1 MFPEA
6 FTEIPVIMSTGVIE
20 MDTWLSSF
28 VNTIQGE
35 MVIRLLLA
43 ALFGGVVGMERG
55 SGDRPAG
62 FRTHIL
68 VCAGSA
74 LIMLVSMYGFE
85 GYDVVPLEYPRNRD
99 SARIAAQVVSG
110 IGFLGAGTILHEGIT
125 VRGLTTAASLWMIS
139 AIGLATGAGMYSIGA
154 AATLITFI
162 TLTTFHS
169 VEKRFAVASS
179 KSDRKYIRVVTAN
192 IPGTVARVA
201 TFLAQNDVKVKT
213 INVQNSTFSDKVVL
227 ELYLKFNK
235 DLDLGMIMDGLQQI
249 EGIQSIENVG

>member
-1 MFPEA
+1 MIDLEA
-6 FTEIPVIMSTGVIE
+6 WLTYFV
-20 MDTWLSSF
+20 DT
-28 VNTIQGE
+28 NQGE
-35 MVIRLLLA
+35 MVLRLLLA
-43 ALFGGVVGMERG
+43 AVFGGVVGMERG

-85 GYDVVPLEYPRNRD
+85 EFDKIPFEYPKNRD
-99 SARIAAQVVSG
+99 SARIAAQLVSG

-139 AIGLATGAGMYSIGA
+139 AIGLATGAGMYSIGF
-154 AATLITFI
+154 AATIITFI
-162 TLTTFHS
+162 TLTAFHS
-169 VEKRFAVASS
+169 VEKRFAVVNS
-179 KSDRKYIRVVTAN
+179 KSDRKYIRVVTSN
-192 IPGTVARVA
+192 TPGIVAQVA

-213 INVQNSTFSDKVVL
+213 INVQNSTLSDKVVL

-235 DLDLGMIMDGLQQI
+235 ELDLGMIMSGLQQI
-249 EGIQSIENVG
+249 EGIKSIENIG

>member
-1 MFPEA
+1 
-6 FTEIPVIMSTGVIE
+6 
-20 MDTWLSSF
+20 
-28 VNTIQGE
+28 
-35 MVIRLLLA
+35 MVFRLILA
-43 ALFGGVVGMERG
+43 ALLGGIVGMERG

-85 GYDVVPLEYPRNRD
+85 GFDRLPFRYPTNRD

-139 AIGLATGAGMYSIGA
+139 AIGLATGAGMYFVSV
-154 AATLITFI
+154 AATIITFL
-162 TLTTFHS
+162 TLTAFHS
-169 VEKRFAVASS
+169 VEKRFAVVNS
-179 KSDRKYIRVVTAN
+179 KSDKKYIRVTASN
-192 IPGTVARVA
+192 TPGLVAKVA
-201 TFLAQNDVKVKT
+201 SFLTQNDIKVKT
-213 INVQNSTFSDKVVL
+213 INVQNSSLNDKVVL

-235 DLDLGMIMDGLQQI
+235 ELDLGMIMNGLQQI
-249 EGIQSIENVG
+249 EGVKSIENIG

>member
-1 MFPEA
+1 VINLEEMLYN
-6 FTEIPVIMSTGVIE
+6 FT
-20 MDTWLSSF
+20 
-28 VNTIQGE
+28 NTIHDD
-35 MVIRLLLA
+35 MILRLLVA
-43 ALFGGVVGMERG
+43 AVLGGIVGMERG

-85 GYDVVPLEYPRNRD
+85 GFADVPLKYPNNRD

-139 AIGLATGAGMYSIGA
+139 AIGLATGAGMYLVSVV
-154 AATLITFI
+154 ATIITFT

-169 VEKRFAVASS
+169 VEKRFAAASS
-179 KSDRKYIRVVTAN
+179 KSDKKYIRVVASNT
-192 IPGTVARVA
+192 PELVAEVA
-201 TFLAQNDVKVKT
+201 AFLTQNGIKVKT
-213 INVQNSTFSDKVVL
+213 INVQNNSSNEKVVL
-227 ELYLKFNK
+227 ELYLRFNK
-235 DLDLGMIMDGLQQI
+235 EVDLGIVIDGLRQI
-249 EGIQSIENVG
+249 EGVKSIENVG

>member
-1 MFPEA
+1 
-6 FTEIPVIMSTGVIE
+6 VIDLEV
-20 MDTWLSSF
+20 WLSNFANS
-28 VNTIQGE
+28 IQYE
-35 MVIRLLLA
+35 MVFRLILA
-43 ALFGGVVGMERG
+43 ALLGGIVGMERG

-85 GYDVVPLEYPRNRD
+85 GFDRLPFRYPTNRD

-139 AIGLATGAGMYSIGA
+139 AIGLATGAGMYFVSV
-154 AATLITFI
+154 AATIITFL
-162 TLTTFHS
+162 TLTAFHS
-169 VEKRFAVASS
+169 VEKRFAVVNS
-179 KSDRKYIRVVTAN
+179 KSDKKYIRVTASN
-192 IPGTVARVA
+192 TPGLVAKVA
-201 TFLAQNDVKVKT
+201 SFLTQNDIKVKT
-213 INVQNSTFSDKVVL
+213 INVQNSSLNDKVVL

-235 DLDLGMIMDGLQQI
+235 ELDLGMIMNGLQQI
-249 EGIQSIENVG
+249 EGVKSIENIG

>member
-1 MFPEA
+1 MIELEA
-6 FTEIPVIMSTGVIE
+6 
-20 MDTWLSSF
+20 WLTDFMNS
-28 VNTIQGE
+28 IQGE
-35 MVIRLLLA
+35 MVLRLLLA
-43 ALFGGVVGMERG
+43 AAFGGIVGMERG

-85 GYDVVPLEYPRNRD
+85 GFDKVPFEYPKNRD

-125 VRGLTTAASLWMIS
+125 VRGLTTSASLWMIS
-139 AIGLATGAGMYSIGA
+139 AIGLATGAGRYSIGA

-162 TLTTFHS
+162 TLTAFHS
-169 VEKRFAVASS
+169 VEKRFAVVNG
-179 KSDRKYIRVVTAN
+179 KSDKKYIRVVTAN

-201 TFLAQNDVKVKT
+201 TFLAQNDIKVKT
-213 INVQNSTFSDKVVL
+213 INVQNSALSDKVVL

-235 DLDLGMIMDGLQQI
+235 ETDLALIMNGLQQI
-249 EGIQSIENVG
+249 EGIKSIENIG

>member
-1 MFPEA
+1 MLYN
-6 FTEIPVIMSTGVIE
+6 FT
-20 MDTWLSSF
+20 
-28 VNTIQGE
+28 NTIHDD
-35 MVIRLLLA
+35 MILRLLVA
-43 ALFGGVVGMERG
+43 ALLGGIVGMERG

-85 GYDVVPLEYPRNRD
+85 GFADVPLKYPNNRD

-139 AIGLATGAGMYSIGA
+139 AIGLATGAGMYLVSVV
-154 AATLITFI
+154 ATIITFT

-169 VEKRFAVASS
+169 VEKRFAAASS
-179 KSDRKYIRVVTAN
+179 KSDKKYIRVVASNT
-192 IPGTVARVA
+192 PELVAEVA
-201 TFLAQNDVKVKT
+201 TFLTQNGIKVKT
-213 INVQNSTFSDKVVL
+213 INVQNNSSNDKVVL
-227 ELYLKFNK
+227 ELYLRFNK
-235 DLDLGMIMDGLQQI
+235 EVDLGIVIDGLRQI
-249 EGIQSIENVG
+249 EGVKSIENVG

>member
-1 MFPEA
+1 M
-6 FTEIPVIMSTGVIE
+6 
-20 MDTWLSSF
+20 
-28 VNTIQGE
+28 NTIHFD
-35 MVIRLLLA
+35 MILRLLLA
-43 ALFGGVVGMERG
+43 AVLGGIVGMERG

-85 GYDVVPLEYPRNRD
+85 GFDSVPLKYPNNRD

-139 AIGLATGAGMYSIGA
+139 AIGLATGAGMYLVSIV
-154 AATLITFI
+154 ATIITFT

-169 VEKRFAVASS
+169 VEKRFAAANS
-179 KSDRKYIRVVTAN
+179 KSDKKYIRVVASNT
-192 IPGTVARVA
+192 PGLVAQVA
-201 TFLAQNDVKVKT
+201 AFLAQSGIKVKT
-213 INVQNSTFSDKVVL
+213 INVQNSSANDKVVL
-227 ELYLKFNK
+227 ELYLRFNK
-235 DLDLGMIMDGLQQI
+235 ELDLGIVMDGLQQI
-249 EGIQSIENVG
+249 EGVRSIENVG

>member
-1 MFPEA
+1 MINLEA
-6 FTEIPVIMSTGVIE
+6 WLNHFSNSIQFEIV
-20 MDTWLSSF
+20 F
-28 VNTIQGE
+28 
-35 MVIRLLLA
+35 RLILA
-43 ALFGGVVGMERG
+43 AVLGGIVGMERG

-85 GYDVVPLEYPRNRD
+85 GFDKVPFEYPKNRD

-139 AIGLATGAGMYSIGA
+139 AIGLATGAGMYFVGV
-154 AATLITFI
+154 AATIITFI

-169 VEKRFAVASS
+169 VEKRFAVANS
-179 KSDRKYIRVVTAN
+179 KSDKKYLRVVALN
-192 IPGTVARVA
+192 SPGIVARVA
-201 TFLAQNDVKVKT
+201 SFLARNNVTVKT
-213 INVQNSTFSDKVVL
+213 INVQNSSLNDTVVL

-235 DLDLGMIMDGLQQI
+235 ELELGMIMDGLQQI
-249 EGIQSIENVG
+249 EGIKSIENIG

>member
-169 VEKRFAVASS
+169 VEKRFAVA
-179 KSDRKYIRVVTAN
+179 
-192 IPGTVARVA
+192 

-213 INVQNSTFSDKVVL
+213 INVQNSTLSDKVVL

>member
-1 MFPEA
+1 MIDVEA
-6 FTEIPVIMSTGVIE
+6 
-20 MDTWLSSF
+20 WLTYF
-28 VNTIQGE
+28 LETNQGE
-35 MVIRLLLA
+35 MVLRLLLA
-43 ALFGGVVGMERG
+43 AVFGGVVGMERG

-85 GYDVVPLEYPRNRD
+85 EFDNIPFVYPKNRD

-139 AIGLATGAGMYSIGA
+139 AIGLATGAGMYSIGL
-154 AATLITFI
+154 AATIITFI
-162 TLTTFHS
+162 TLTAFHS
-169 VEKRFAVASS
+169 VEKRFAVVNS
-179 KSDRKYIRVVTAN
+179 KSDRKYIRVVTSN
-192 IPGTVARVA
+192 SPGIVAQVA
-201 TFLAQNDVKVKT
+201 TFLAQSEVKVKT
-213 INVQNSTFSDKVVL
+213 INVQNSSSNDKVVL

-235 DLDLGMIMDGLQQI
+235 ELDLGMIMNGLQQI
-249 EGIQSIENVG
+249 EGVRSIENIG

>member
-1 MFPEA
+1 MLYNFMNS
-6 FTEIPVIMSTGVIE
+6 IHNDMI
-20 MDTWLSSF
+20 L
-28 VNTIQGE
+28 
-35 MVIRLLLA
+35 RLLVA
-43 ALFGGVVGMERG
+43 ALLGGIVGMERG

-85 GYDVVPLEYPRNRD
+85 GFADVPFKYPNNRD

-139 AIGLATGAGMYSIGA
+139 AIGLATGAGMYLVSIV
-154 AATLITFI
+154 ATIITFT

-169 VEKRFAVASS
+169 VEKRFAAANS
-179 KSDRKYIRVVTAN
+179 KSDKKYIRVVASNT
-192 IPGTVARVA
+192 PGLVAQVA
-201 TFLAQNDVKVKT
+201 AFLTQSGIKVKT
-213 INVQNSTFSDKVVL
+213 INVQNNSANDKVVL
-227 ELYLKFNK
+227 ELYLRFNK
-235 DLDLGMIMDGLQQI
+235 ELDLGIVMDGLQQI
-249 EGIQSIENVG
+249 EGVRSIENVG

>member
-1 MFPEA
+1 MIDLEA
-6 FTEIPVIMSTGVIE
+6 LFANFNNSIQFE
-20 MDTWLSSF
+20 MIL
-28 VNTIQGE
+28 
-35 MVIRLLLA
+35 RLVLA
-43 ALFGGVVGMERG
+43 AVLGGVVGMERG

-85 GYDVVPLEYPRNRD
+85 GFDQVPFKYPSNRD

-139 AIGLATGAGMYSIGA
+139 AIGLATGAGMYFVSI
-154 AATLITFI
+154 AATIITFL
-162 TLTTFHS
+162 TLTAFHS
-169 VEKRFAVASS
+169 VEKRFAVVNSR
-179 KSDRKYIRVVTAN
+179 SDKKYIRVTALN
-192 IPGTVARVA
+192 TPGLVAETA
-201 TFLAQNDVKVKT
+201 SFLSQSGIKVKT
-213 INVQNSTFSDKVVL
+213 INVQNSSLNDKVVL

-235 DLDLGMIMDGLQQI
+235 DLDLAVIMDGLQQI
-249 EGIQSIENVG
+249 DGVKSIENIG

>member
-1 MFPEA
+1 
-6 FTEIPVIMSTGVIE
+6 
-20 MDTWLSSF
+20 
-28 VNTIQGE
+28 VNSIQGE
-35 MVIRLLLA
+35 MVMRLLLA
-43 ALFGGVVGMERG
+43 AVLGGIVGMERG

-85 GYDVVPLEYPRNRD
+85 GFEKVPFEYPKNRD

-139 AIGLATGAGMYSIGA
+139 AIGLAAGAGMYSISI
-154 AATLITFI
+154 AATIITFM

-169 VEKRFAVASS
+169 VEKRFAAASS
-179 KSDRKYIRVVTAN
+179 KSDKKYIRVVASNT
-192 IPGTVARVA
+192 PGLVAQVA
-201 TFLAQNDVKVKT
+201 AFLTQSGIKVKT
-213 INVQNSTFSDKVVL
+213 INVQNSSANDKVVL
-227 ELYLKFNK
+227 ELYLRFNK
-235 DLDLGMIMDGLQQI
+235 EVDLGIVMDGLQKI
-249 EGIQSIENVG
+249 EGVKSIENVG